1 MKLIVST
8 FEEFSSLFSNP
19 EIVFNSASFAQL
31 NRVKCHRIH
40 YIVFRDSKVRLG
52 IILGET
58 HDMLLSPFSSPF
70 GGFSQAVNATVRLQS
85 LEEAISLLKLYASE
99 LGKKLTIT
107 LPPTIYNRDLISKTV
122 SALARDGFTQDY
134 IDLSYYIP
142 VTDTD
147 SYLGRLNRSA
157 VKNLNSATNN
167 NLTFYIA
174 DSDEDRRLAYD
185 IIRINRESKGYP
197 LRMSYDQIEDTA
209 SVIEVTYFIIKLDQ
223 KAIASA
229 LVFNVTDKIS
239 QVVYWGNIPEASD
252 MRPMNF
258 MPLKLVEHYHRIG
271 VEILD
276 IGPSTEFGVP
286 NYGLCEFKSS
296 IGCESDL
303 KFKFTFNPLK

>member
-85 LEEAISLLKLYASE
+85 LEEAISLLKFYASE

-122 SALARDGFTQDY
+122 SALARAGFTQDY

-167 NLTFYIA
+167 HLTFYIA

-252 MRPMNF
+252 MRPMNL
-258 MPLKLVEHYHRIG
+258 MPLKLVEHYHRLG

-276 IGPSTEFGVP
+276 IGPSTEYGVP
-286 NYGLCEFKSS
+286 NYGLCDFKSS